1 MADYAAR
8 RKKLISK
15 LGKQGCDC
23 LLVTNFKNVTYLT
36 GFSGDDSYLLVS
48 KDKVIIISDSR
59 YEEQLQDECADVE
72 LVIRGTKETM
82 LGSVERVLNA
92 TQYKRVGIEAAS
104 ITLATYNTMREKL
117 DSVELAPTDTLVE
130 QLREIK
136 DKHEIDKLREAVDYA
151 QRAFGVVRA
160 GLKPEQT
167 ELQVAHDLE
176 HQARGFG
183 ARGCSF
189 PPIVAVG
196 PRAALPHA
204 SPTRRQMGESDF
216 VLIDWG
222 ADVDGYKSDVTRV
235 LVTGKLSPKLERIYR
250 LVLKA
255 QVAAIEAI
263 KPGMTC
269 GEVDAVA
276 RNIITKGGHGKHF
289 GHGLGHGLGIDIHEQ
304 PRLSRTSKQELKAGM
319 VITVE
324 PGIYLPGFGGVRLED
339 DVLVTRTGH
348 EVLTSVPKQVEDM
361 FV

>member
-8 RKKLISK
+8 RKKLVSK
-15 LGKQGCDC
+15 LSKQGCDS

-36 GFSGDDSYLLVS
+36 GFSGDDSYLLLS
-48 KDKVIIISDSR
+48 KDGAIVISDSR

-72 LVIRGTKETM
+72 LVIRGTTDTM
-82 LGSVERVLNA
+82 LGSVEKVLKGA
-92 TQYKRVGIEAAS
+92 RFQRVGIEAAS
-104 ITLATYNTMREKL
+104 IPLATYNTMREKL
-117 DSVELAPTDTLVE
+117 DSVELAPTDSLVE

-136 DKHEIDKLREAVDYA
+136 DKSEIDKLREAVDYA
-151 QRAFGVVRA
+151 QRAFAVIRA

-183 ARGCSF
+183 AGGCSF

-196 PRAALPHA
+196 SRAALPHA
-204 SPTRRQMGESDF
+204 SPTRRQIGESDF

-222 ADVDGYKSDVTRV
+222 ADVDGYKSDLTRV

-324 PGIYLPGFGGVRLED
+324 PGIYLPGFGGVRIED
-339 DVLVTRTGH
+339 DILVTRTGH